1 MAIIHNYAPQNDHFL
16 KMFKNVKMIYDDLL
30 DFGVGNTKRMHT
42 FIVIKDHKTLSYH
55 EGQCASWIL
64 GERRGVTGT
73 TAEIGPALPRIRWRK
88 SDPATKEAKHNFL
101 VHCTH
106 CPTVFSNL
114 PHWESRA
121 DLLSSIATKWF
132 KKWFNHLV
140 VFLNSKTS
148 PAMPRFFGW
157 DMASS
162 SVLHIE
168 NEPHQWTTPFI
179 SHSPS
184 QGPTHSAT
192 IRMSPP
198 WPWCVEHS
206 PSRPTDFSAEISG
219 SSWDMA
225 I

>member
-148 PAMPRFFGW
+148 PAMPPLFWVRYGI
-157 DMASS
+157 
-162 SVLHIE
+162 LQC
-168 NEPHQWTTPFI
+168 PPYRKWTTPMN
-179 SHSPS
+179 H
-184 QGPTHSAT
+184 T
-192 IRMSPP
+192 I
-198 WPWCVEHS
+198 H
-206 PSRPTDFSAEISG
+206 
-219 SSWDMA
+219 
-225 I
+225 

>member
-1 MAIIHNYAPQNDHFL
+1 M
-16 KMFKNVKMIYDDLL
+16 KMIYDDLL

-42 FIVIKDHKTLSYH
+42 LIVIKDHKTPSYH

-88 SDPATKEAKHNFL
+88 SAAATKEAKHNFL

-106 CPTVFSNL
+106 RPTVFSNL

-121 DLLSSIATKWF
+121 DLLSSIVTNCSRNDSTTLWC
-132 KKWFNHLV
+132 
-140 VFLNSKTS
+140 SSTS
-148 PAMPRFFGW
+148 RPPWPCPRFFGW

-168 NEPHQWTTPFI
+168 NEPNQWTEPHHSLAIHQARDQPIRQPFGWA
-179 SHSPS
+179 HLD
-184 QGPTHSAT
+184 HDA
-192 IRMSPP
+192 
-198 WPWCVEHS
+198 
-206 PSRPTDFSAEISG
+206 
-219 SSWDMA
+219 
-225 I
+225 